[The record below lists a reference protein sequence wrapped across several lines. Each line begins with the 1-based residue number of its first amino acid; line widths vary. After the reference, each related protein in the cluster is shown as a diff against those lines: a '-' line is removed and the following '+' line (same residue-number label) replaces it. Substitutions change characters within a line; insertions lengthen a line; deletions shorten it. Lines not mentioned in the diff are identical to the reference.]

1 MPKKNPHPQI
11 SHPTPP
17 KMSDKH
23 PRVQDPADSL
33 SLFCSTRERL
43 MIPPAPPRP
52 WVKGISDNALL
63 AQPLWG
69 RKGFCGI
76 GVLLTGQ
83 PCDGGEEASPGNALG
98 VNHGG
103 PGVVS
108 HANPELSPWQS
119 KG

>member
-1 MPKKNPHPQI
+1 MVCSGCTSVLSMAHPRRHLGEGNMPKKPHPQI

-33 SLFCSTRERL
+33 SWFCSTRERL

-52 WVKGISDNALL
+52 WVKGISDNVVL

-69 RKGFCGI
+69 RKGC
-76 GVLLTGQ
+76 
-83 PCDGGEEASPGNALG
+83 
-98 VNHGG
+98 
-103 PGVVS
+103 
-108 HANPELSPWQS
+108 
-119 KG
+119 